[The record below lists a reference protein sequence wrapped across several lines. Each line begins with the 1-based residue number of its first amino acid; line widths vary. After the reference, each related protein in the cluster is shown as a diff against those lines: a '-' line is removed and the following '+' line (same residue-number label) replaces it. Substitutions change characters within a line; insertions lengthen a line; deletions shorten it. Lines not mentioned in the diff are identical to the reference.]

1 MCDALFGVAWV
12 QVDRIRSKVKR
23 NRESLENLEPS
34 IDAHSVDERRL
45 FSQGK
50 KKEQH
55 LPT

>member
-34 IDAHSVDERRL
+34 IDAHSMDECRL